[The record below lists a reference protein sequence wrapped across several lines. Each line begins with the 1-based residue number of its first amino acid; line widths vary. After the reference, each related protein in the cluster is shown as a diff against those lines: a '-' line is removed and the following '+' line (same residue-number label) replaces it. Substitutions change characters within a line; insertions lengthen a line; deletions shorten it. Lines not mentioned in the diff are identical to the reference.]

1 MIILSAFSGSTKA
14 EINLY
19 SKLLANSTQDGSV
32 QTHNDRKDT
41 DANVMGH
48 IIDAKTKEHLPYI
61 KVYIEGTTLGT
72 MTDATGHYFLKNLP
86 EGKYVLVME
95 SAGFK
100 TIHKNIEVKKG
111 KTIEVNFVAKP
122 VSVIEFSISIIINFA
137 ITNAAKICFSVFA

>member
-1 MIILSAFSGSTKA
+1 MFLLSGFCGSIQA
-14 EINLY
+14 ETSLY
-19 SKLLANSTQDGSV
+19 SKILAEKGQDDP
-32 QTHNDRKDT
+32 TLPLNDRKET

-72 MTDATGHYFLKNLP
+72 LSDATGHYFLKNLP

-100 TIHKNIEVKKG
+100 TVHK
-111 KTIEVNFVAKP
+111 T
-122 VSVIEFSISIIINFA
+122 SR
-137 ITNAAKICFSVFA
+137 